1 MPRASRL
8 ALRSS
13 IKRTHAALYKR
24 DVELNYPI
32 WRLES
37 HTPTYA
43 RHVRR
48 HLDKGHSINR
58 NECCHLGVRPWR
70 LTMKELHIAKSLCNF
85 DQAPGSPCPV
95 LGSFPE
101 GIVGT
106 EHGLARSL
114 YYGANRLPTYHT
126 LRQCRLRDGFED
138 SLCAVRRMTRPSSV
152 RQFPPTPV
160 RWRPSPGQGGPVAR
174 EGLHLAEWAGRAEL
188 SRGAHDVRRSIHHTL
203 RTH

>member
-152 RQFPPTPV
+152 RAI
-160 RWRPSPGQGGPVAR
+160 SADSSA
-174 EGLHLAEWAGRAEL
+174 LAAEPWAGRA
-188 SRGAHDVRRSIHHTL
+188 SCARRPASC
-203 RTH
+203 RVGWQGRVVPWRS